1 MPSYGYQDLVENLS
15 RSYKVDMPNS
25 VTYYLERTPIFE
37 SYVVGV
43 APRMDVKKTS
53 CVGKRLDYMLKT

>member
-1 MPSYGYQDLVENLS
+1 
-15 RSYKVDMPNS
+15 MPNS
-25 VTYYLERTPIFE
+25 VTYLERTPIFE

-43 APRMDVKKTS
+43 APRMDVKKTA